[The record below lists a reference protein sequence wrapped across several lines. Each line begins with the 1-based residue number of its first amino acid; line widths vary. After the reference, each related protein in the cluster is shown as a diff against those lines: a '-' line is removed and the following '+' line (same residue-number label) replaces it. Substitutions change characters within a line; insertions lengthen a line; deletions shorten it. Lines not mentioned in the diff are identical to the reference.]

1 MKRFDIKGW
10 LLAFWAKCKVL
21 PWSRIGLITLCS
33 VLALILITLIFV
45 TAYTEHLLGQITD
58 LTDPSTEDHT
68 FPSSGH
74 TAPSIPSDVTIHVN
88 PTLPSQPHTV
98 IAHEDIVNIM
108 LVGQDRRPGTTGRT
122 LSDVMILCTLNKKD
136 NTITLTSF
144 MRDIY
149 LNIPDYGF
157 AKMNAAYPT
166 GGMKRLSNTLMQN
179 FGVQVDAFVE
189 VDFTAFRKVV
199 DILGGV
205 DINLTAAEANYM
217 NTVWLDGVDYENW
230 NLKPGMNRLTG
241 NQALYYSRIRGID
254 SDFNRTQR
262 QRNVINAILKGCKNM
277 SLSQI
282 LNLMNQVLPYIGTDM
297 TNGEIIGYATELFPL
312 LANGT
317 VVSQRI
323 PVDGS
328 FQDDGNNIYIDL
340 DLNHQFLVDTLLPD

>member
-1 MKRFDIKGW
+1 MKRFDIREW

-21 PWSRIGLITLCS
+21 PWARIGLITLCS
-33 VLALILITLIFV
+33 VLALILIALIFV

-58 LTDPSTEDHT
+58 LTDPTGSVTDIST
-68 FPSSGH
+68 GH
-74 TAPSIPSDVTIHVN
+74 TAPSVPSDVTIHIN
-88 PTLPSQPHTV
+88 PTLPSEPQTV

-149 LNIPDYGF
+149 LSIPDHGF
-157 AKMNAAYPT
+157 GKMNAAYAGT
-166 GGMKRLSNTLMQN
+166 GGTKRLSNTLLKN

-189 VDFTAFRKVV
+189 VDFQAFRKIV

-205 DINLTAAEANYM
+205 DIYLTAAEANYM
-217 NTVWLDGVDYENW
+217 NTVWLDNVDYGNW
-230 NLKPGMNRLTG
+230 NLKPGMNRLTS
-241 NQALYYSRIRGID
+241 NQALYYSRIRKID
-254 SDFNRTQR
+254 DDYNRTQR
-262 QRNVINAILKGCKNM
+262 QRNVINAIIKGCKNM

-282 LNLMNQVLPYIGTDM
+282 LSLMNQVLPYIGTDM
-297 TNGEIIGYATELFPL
+297 TNSEIIGYATELFPL

-323 PVDGS
+323 PIDGS

-340 DLNHQFLVDTLLPD
+340 DMNHQFLVDTLLPD